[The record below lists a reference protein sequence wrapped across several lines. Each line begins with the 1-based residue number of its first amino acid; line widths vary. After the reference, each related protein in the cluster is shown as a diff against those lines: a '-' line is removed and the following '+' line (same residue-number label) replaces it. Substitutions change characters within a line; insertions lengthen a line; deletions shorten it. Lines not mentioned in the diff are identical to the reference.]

1 MYRWNRPKE
10 NKVEQSMPH
19 QKTAKIFN
27 LQGESTGKITLP
39 TIFSKPIRPDVI
51 KRAVLAI
58 QSSRLQPQGRDP
70 MAGKRTTAESR
81 GTGSATAR
89 VPRIKG
95 GSGRA
100 AFAPS
105 TVKGRQPHPPRAEK
119 KILKKIPK
127 KEAKIALFS
136 AIAATAQKDA
146 VTLRGHSIENV
157 PQIPLIVDNAIEGLL
172 RAKEVEKTLTRLGV
186 IRDVTRVRD
195 SRKIR
200 AGKGK
205 RRGRKM
211 KQAVGPLIVVA
222 ENRGLMN
229 AAGNVPGVEVTTVA
243 NLNTEMLA
251 PGTHPGRLT
260 LWTNGAIEELN
271 QLYGEG
277 ERAQ

>member
-1 MYRWNRPKE
+1 MYLWNHPKE
-10 NKVEQSMPH
+10 SKVEKFMPK
-19 QKTAKIFN
+19 QKTAKIFD

-39 TIFSKPIRPDVI
+39 TIFSTPLRPDVI

-70 MAGKRTTAESR
+70 MAGKRTSAESR
-81 GTGSATAR
+81 GTGNATAR

-119 KILKKIPK
+119 KILRSIPK
-127 KEAKIALFS
+127 KEAKLALFS
-136 AIAATAQKDA
+136 AIAATAKKDTVA
-146 VTLRGHSIENV
+146 SRGHSIDAV
-157 PQIPLIVDNAIEGLL
+157 AGIPLIVDNAIEGLT
-172 RAKEVEKTLTRLGV
+172 RTKEVEEALTKLGV
-186 IRDVTRVRD
+186 IDDVARVRD
-195 SRKIR
+195 SRKVR

-205 RRGRKM
+205 HRGRKM
-211 KQAVGPLIVVA
+211 KQAVGPLIVVVD
-222 ENRGLMN
+222 NKGLAN
-229 AAGNVPGVEVTTVA
+229 AASNVPGVEVTTVT

-260 LWTNGAIEELN
+260 LWTNGAIESLN
-271 QLYGEG
+271 KLHSQGET
-277 ERAQ
+277 A